1 MQGLCRS
8 KTVVGET
15 PNLAARLQ
23 ALAEPETV
31 VIAAGTRRLVGD
43 VFEYRDLGSVEVKG
57 TAAPVWQSPC
67 SRSIWM
73 LVEPVFEGE
82 THDLGA
88 LRLGRSVSDQ
98 RESRGRMT
106 AQSLITSPRP
116 RQEQQRN
123 RPIPLFYSGEVFEA
137 RRSRWKASA
146 PAVRENYGEFR
157 YQRYILRDESKTE
170 DYSWP
175 T

>member
-1 MQGLCRS
+1 MCELLHIPG
-8 KTVVGET
+8 
-15 PNLAARLQ
+15 NLFSSAW
-23 ALAEPETV
+23 
-31 VIAAGTRRLVGD
+31 AGG
-43 VFEYRDLGSVEVKG
+43 G
-57 TAAPVWQSPC
+57 AMP

-123 RPIPLFYSGEVFEA
+123 RPIPLFYSGEVFGDTTSA
-137 RRSRWKASA
+137 RLQALAEPETVVIAAGTRRLVGDVL
-146 PAVRENYGEFR
+146 PLLREIRLTRRVISGR
-157 YQRYILRDESKTE
+157 RAA
-170 DYSWP
+170 
-175 T
+175 

>member
-1 MQGLCRS
+1 M
-8 KTVVGET
+8 
-15 PNLAARLQ
+15 P
-23 ALAEPETV
+23 
-31 VIAAGTRRLVGD
+31 
-43 VFEYRDLGSVEVKG
+43 
-57 TAAPVWQSPC
+57 

-123 RPIPLFYSGEVFEA
+123 RPIPLFYSGEVFGDTTSA
-137 RRSRWKASA
+137 RLQALAEPEGTLCPGAKAVN
-146 PAVRENYGEFR
+146 PNRR
-157 YQRYILRDESKTE
+157 
-170 DYSWP
+170 
-175 T
+175 